1 MSDSGRLFLESTN
14 SLTSHQL
21 IWAISAACATPT
33 ATETLSW
40 SWWHWPVSQW
50 WGYLADC
57 SFYIV
62 PELNYDCEC
71 EKKCRTLFHLNCF
84 DLKIYVQN
92 FCLWKRM
99 FYNLCNTYCL
109 EIWYGGFLSAST
121 DWPGQLLLFQWWR
134 VVLHVSLSQSLRVK
148 LRRILVAETKKS
160 LSLIWVKTALPNV
173 RYNCRICTVLEGWK
187 PYGNIT

>member
-1 MSDSGRLFLESTN
+1 MHYPNCHWDAQSILMTLACKPMVRISCWLLVLYCPRIELWLIVSAKKNAEHFSIWTV
-14 SLTSHQL
+14 L
-21 IWAISAACATPT
+21 IWKFMYRISAY
-33 ATETLSW
+33 ES
-40 SWWHWPVSQW
+40 
-50 WGYLADC
+50 
-57 SFYIV
+57 
-62 PELNYDCEC
+62 
-71 EKKCRTLFHLNCF
+71 KCFI
-84 DLKIYVQN
+84 IYV
-92 FCLWKRM
+92 
-99 FYNLCNTYCL
+99 NTYCL